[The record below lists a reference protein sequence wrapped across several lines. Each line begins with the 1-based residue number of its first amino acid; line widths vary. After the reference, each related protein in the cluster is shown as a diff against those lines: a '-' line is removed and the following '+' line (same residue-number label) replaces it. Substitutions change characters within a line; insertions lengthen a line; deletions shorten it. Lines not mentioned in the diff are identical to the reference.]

1 MNAVHGTNPH
11 TPQQSPGLLQHPKE
25 AKGRSVPK
33 QRRTPVKKLVIAG
46 MIALFT
52 AAIALP
58 VVMGTDT
65 AFAATK
71 KKVEKTKK
79 KKPTG
84 KM

>member
-1 MNAVHGTNPH
+1 M
-11 TPQQSPGLLQHPKE
+11 
-25 AKGRSVPK
+25 
-33 QRRTPVKKLVIAG
+33 KKLVIAG
-46 MIALFT
+46 MLALFT